1 MADKNETVKVVV
13 RIRPMSA
20 EETRNGNTE
29 ASVADPSRGQISVRN
44 PKSNDSDATKN
55 FSFDHVFGPVV
66 EQKHIY
72 DTCAAGVVNSVLD
85 GYNGTI
91 FAYGQTGSG
100 KTHTMEGRPDPPNL
114 RGIIP
119 NSFEHIFGHVATST
133 DQQFLVRASYLEI
146 YNEEIRDLLSK
157 NPKNSLELKE
167 NVDSGVYVK
176 DLTMFVVKNV
186 NEIDH
191 VMQAGKKNRYGVVL
205 RIILLLSVC
214 LYFSSL
220 YRRILILT
228 HITIHLV
235 LPYC

>member
-1 MADKNETVKVVV
+1 MSDKNETVKVVV

-20 EETRNGNTE
+20 DETRNGNSIATE
-29 ASVADPSRGQISVRN
+29 ADPSRGQISVKN
-44 PKSNDSDATKN
+44 PKSSESEAAKN
-55 FSFDHVFGPVV
+55 FSFDHVFGPDV
-66 EQKHIY
+66 EQKFIY
-72 DTCAAGVVNSVLD
+72 DTCAAGLVDSVLD

-119 NSFEHIFGHVATST
+119 NSFQHIFGHVSTSSNA
-133 DQQFLVRASYLEI
+133 QFLVRASYLEI

-157 NPKNSLELKE
+157 DPKNSLEIKE
-167 NVDSGVYVK
+167 NVDSGIYVK

-191 VMQAGKKNRYGVVL
+191 VMQAGKKNRYVYDCGFCT
-205 RIILLLSVC
+205 RGTACRKQTLLA
-214 LYFSSL
+214 
-220 YRRILILT
+220 
-228 HITIHLV
+228 
-235 LPYC
+235 

>member
-1 MADKNETVKVVV
+1 MSNKDETVKVVV

-20 EETRNGNTE
+20 EETRNGNTVATE
-29 ASVADPSRGQISVRN
+29 ADPSRGQIMVRN
-44 PKSNDSDATKN
+44 PKSSDSEATKN
-55 FSFDHVFGPVV
+55 FTFDHVFGPVV
-66 EQKHIY
+66 EQKYIY

-100 KTHTMEGRPDPPNL
+100 KTHTMEGRPDPPNM
-114 RGIIP
+114 RGVIP
-119 NSFEHIFGHVATST
+119 NSFEHIFGHVAASS

-157 NPKNSLELKE
+157 DPKNSLELKE

-191 VMQAGKKNRYGVVL
+191 VMQAGKKNR
-205 RIILLLSVC
+205 
-214 LYFSSL
+214 
-220 YRRILILT
+220 
-228 HITIHLV
+228 
-235 LPYC
+235 